1 MFDSATNCVRLV
13 DRMKLPTKTTKPGV
27 EIDHARAGAIIR
39 DMRESANMPLREL
52 ARRMNVSATY
62 LSGLERAMPRCFW
75 DQDKLDAAN
84 DGIAEFSQEN
94 K

>member
-1 MFDSATNCVRLV
+1 
-13 DRMKLPTKTTKPGV
+13 MKLPTKTTKPGV

-39 DMRESANMPLREL
+39 DMREAANMPLREL

-75 DQDKLDAAN
+75 DQDRFDQALCCIGEYKT
-84 DGIAEFSQEN
+84 EN
-94 K
+94 AK